1 MAIRTITTT
10 TTQTRIISIRMTKTM
25 GLLLINC
32 SPIMGDSLDYKGADA
47 SLCLLRKLV
56 SRIMVEDSKGTLILL
71 VLSLNIW

>member
-10 TTQTRIISIRMTKTM
+10 TTQTRIISIRMMKTM

-32 SPIMGDSLDYKGADA
+32 SPIMGDSLDCKGADA

-56 SRIMVEDSKGTLILL
+56 SRIMVEDYKGTSILL